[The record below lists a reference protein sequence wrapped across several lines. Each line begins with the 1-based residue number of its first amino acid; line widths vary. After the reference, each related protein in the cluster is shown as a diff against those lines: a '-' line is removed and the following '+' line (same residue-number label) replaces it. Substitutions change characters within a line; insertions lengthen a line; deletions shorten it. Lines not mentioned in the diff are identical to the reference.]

1 MANDVA
7 ISAGLQV
14 DGEKEFKDAVNKI
27 NKDIT
32 VLTSEMKKVT
42 AQFADNA
49 DAQKAA
55 SAQAEVYERQI
66 AKQKEQIN
74 KTREALANAKKE
86 YGDNSTQV
94 KDWQIKLNKA
104 EEQLAK
110 SETALRKL
118 HSELD
123 NSKSAFT
130 AAGEF
135 AEKYGGILAGVGA
148 ALGGVAAAA
157 GAAAVKLGQEVV
169 EQFGALEQN
178 LGGSVAVFGQYAQEI
193 QKTGEEAYRKL
204 GVSQSEYLAQANK
217 MGALLQGAGLAQKE
231 SLDLTAQAMQRA
243 ADMAS
248 VMGIETSAALEAVT
262 AAAKGN
268 FTMMDNLGVAMNA
281 TTLEAYALSKG
292 LDFTWASASNAEKA
306 QLAMQM
312 FFEKTQQYAG
322 NFEREAT
329 ETITGSLGLLQAA
342 LTSFTAGLGNAE
354 ADMQNLT
361 QNLVDAF
368 KTVVDNLVPVFGNIV
383 AALPQVTGELAKAIA
398 DLLPTFLEAGAQIVT
413 GLIEGIMEQLPALA
427 DTAFQVVNQ
436 FVISILEHAPE
447 ILLAG
452 VEIVTNLMN
461 GIAQSL
467 PELIPAAVEAMTAFI
482 NGLVD
487 RLPDLL
493 QAGID
498 ITLGLVQG
506 ILNALPEL
514 IAELPKI
521 ITGIVDFLTSDET
534 KEKIAKAGQQLLSS
548 LADNIPEILDGLVV
562 AVTQIVDGVIGELLS
577 PDTKDRMGDAGV
589 EFLMSLFDLGKIVNA
604 MVWFLPKLVKN
615 VMDSVLVALTGKTIK
630 EQFGETADQII
641 DEIVSYTSGL
651 TGIDKIVG
659 TVTGTDW
666 RENLRIRPRQ
676 TDTEEIE
683 PPSGAKK
690 EERAEDYHT
699 AASFDNISSAIERQ
713 TQDLANASYTTTDAV
728 NKLGDTYERVSTSAG
743 IKLGD
748 SVEEAAQKIV
758 KEVTESQKLKELIA
772 EAEARAQEIIESNK
786 LDRSDHTSAEVI
798 SPDGKIA
805 WMFIPTQRES
815 VTNNNA
821 TNINVNID
829 VSKVKKLDDIIRI
842 ADDAKSAARSGYV
855 S

>member
-123 NSKSAFT
+123 NSESAFT

-413 GLIEGIMEQLPALA
+413 GLIEGVMEQLPALA

-467 PELIPAAVEAMTAFI
+467 PELIPAAVEAITAFI

-604 MVWFLPKLVKN
+604 MIWFLPKLVKN
-615 VMDSVLVALTGKTIK
+615 VMDNVVVALTGQTIREK
-630 EQFGETADQII
+630 FGETADQIV

-659 TVTGTDW
+659 PLTGTNW
-666 RENLRIRPRQ
+666 RDNLRVG
-676 TDTEEIE
+676 TTTEPKQPENTRE
-683 PPSGAKK
+683 P
-690 EERAEDYHT
+690 EERVEDYYT
-699 AASFDNISSAIERQ
+699 ASKLDNLTSAIERQ
-713 TQDLANASYTTTDAV
+713 TQDLSTASYMTTDAV

-805 WMFIPTQRES
+805 WMFIPSQRES

-821 TNINVNID
+821 TNINVNVD

>member
-123 NSKSAFT
+123 NSESAFT

-383 AALPQVTGELAKAIA
+383 AALPQVTDELAKAIA

-413 GLIEGIMEQLPALA
+413 GLIEGVMEQLPALA

-467 PELIPAAVEAMTAFI
+467 PELIPAAVEAITAFI

-589 EFLMSLFDLGKIVNA
+589 EFLMSLFDLGKIVNT
-604 MVWFLPKLVKN
+604 MIWFLPKLVKN
-615 VMDSVLVALTGKTIK
+615 VMDYVVVALTGQTIREK
-630 EQFGETADQII
+630 FGETADQIV

-651 TGIDKIVG
+651 TGIDKFVGPLIGINWRDNLRVG
-659 TVTGTDW
+659 TTTEPKQPENT
-666 RENLRIRPRQ
+666 REP
-676 TDTEEIE
+676 
-683 PPSGAKK
+683 
-690 EERAEDYHT
+690 EERVDDFYT
-699 AASFDNISSAIERQ
+699 ASKVDNLTSAIDRQ
-713 TQDLANASYTTTDAV
+713 TQDLSTASYMTTDAV

-805 WMFIPTQRES
+805 WMFIPSQRES

-821 TNINVNID
+821 TNINVNVD

-855 S
+855 N